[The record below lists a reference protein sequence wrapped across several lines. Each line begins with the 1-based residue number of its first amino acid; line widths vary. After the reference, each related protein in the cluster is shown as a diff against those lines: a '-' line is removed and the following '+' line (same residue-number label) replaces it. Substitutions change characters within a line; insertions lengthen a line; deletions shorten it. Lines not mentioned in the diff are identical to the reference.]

1 MIFNRCH
8 IMCIVTLWWYR
19 GATIWKDGAAWS
31 ALWQRASCD
40 TRTGVLDGLRDR
52 GPLTSMM
59 KIRGCL
65 MNLCHLLMTKNKIT
79 KKGALHVGRNN
90 DTIKQIYSTLLQ
102 NLTKYTH
109 LSLKWTN
116 IIKPLYDSVFTNE
129 SGRGKDR
136 SLIDKVKQK
145 HLTNSSIRKYVNE
158 RTCICSLN
166 VKKLKSPLE

>member
-1 MIFNRCH
+1 
-8 IMCIVTLWWYR
+8 
-19 GATIWKDGAAWS
+19 
-31 ALWQRASCD
+31 
-40 TRTGVLDGLRDR
+40 
-52 GPLTSMM
+52 
-59 KIRGCL
+59 

-79 KKGALHVGRNN
+79 KKGALHVGSNN

-158 RTCICSLN
+158 GTCTCSLN
-166 VKKLKSPLE
+166 VKKLKAPLE